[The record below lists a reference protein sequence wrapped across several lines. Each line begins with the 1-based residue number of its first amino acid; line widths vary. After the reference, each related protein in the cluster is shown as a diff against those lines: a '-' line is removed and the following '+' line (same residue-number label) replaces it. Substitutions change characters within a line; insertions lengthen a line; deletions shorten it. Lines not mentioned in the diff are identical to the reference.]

1 MDRKKKLDNLIP
13 YISQEDIFL
22 TCINFDQA
30 YKHFMIRIG
39 KLSNKEKEVLIN
51 YFKGQ
56 FISTILQT
64 MLPMKTI

>member
-30 YKHFMIRIG
+30 YKHFMSKVE

-56 FISTILQT
+56 FVSTILQT
-64 MLPMKTI
+64 MLPMKSE